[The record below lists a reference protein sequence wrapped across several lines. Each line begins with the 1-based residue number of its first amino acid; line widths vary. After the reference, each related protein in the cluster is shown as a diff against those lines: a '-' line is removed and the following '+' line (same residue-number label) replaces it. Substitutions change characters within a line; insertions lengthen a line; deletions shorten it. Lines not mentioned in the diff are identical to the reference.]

1 MTVTSISLLDRARE
15 DAGSDSW
22 DQLVAIYSPLL
33 RRWAERFEIQSS
45 DADDLVQE
53 VLVAIARELP
63 EIQHSGR
70 IGAFRS
76 WIRTML
82 VHRLQNHWRSRNY
95 RPSAKGGPSILVQL
109 CELEDASSGVSR
121 MWDSEHDRHV
131 LSKLLTLLRP
141 RFQENTWQAFERQM
155 IDGQS
160 PDVVAKE
167 LEMPIHS
174 VYVAKS
180 RVLNAMRNEAAGLVD
195 SVDLG

>member
-22 DQLVAIYSPLL
+22 EQLVAIYSPLL
-33 RRWAERFEIQSS
+33 RRWVGRFEIQAS

-53 VLVAIARELP
+53 VLIAIAREIP
-63 EIQHSGR
+63 GFKHSGR
-70 IGAFRS
+70 TGAFRS

-82 VHRLQNHWRSRNY
+82 VHRLQNHWRSKKY
-95 RPSAKGGPSILVQL
+95 RPSVKGGASVLDQL
-109 CELEDASSGVSR
+109 CELDDASSGVSQ

-141 RFQENTWQAFERQM
+141 RFQEHTWQAFERQM
-155 IDGQS
+155 LDGKS

-167 LEMPIHS
+167 LDMPIHS

-195 SVDLG
+195 SVDLL